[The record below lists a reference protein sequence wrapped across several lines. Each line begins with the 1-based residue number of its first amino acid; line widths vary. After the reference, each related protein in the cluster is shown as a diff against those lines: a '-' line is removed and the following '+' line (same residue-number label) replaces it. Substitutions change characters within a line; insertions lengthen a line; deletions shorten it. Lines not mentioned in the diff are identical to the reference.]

1 MIVLIISVFS
11 VLLAIP
17 LGIIIGKMLFRPQR
31 PSLED
36 RQRLREA
43 NWRAGDRRR

>member
-1 MIVLIISVFS
+1 MTIYLLPAMAI
-11 VLLAIP
+11 LLATVSFVKQSIHWS
-17 LGIIIGKMLFRPQR
+17 KVKKSFC
-31 PSLED
+31 D

>member
-1 MIVLIISVFS
+1 MKYIIVGAIIFALMFLDIIIISVLNTIDRHRS
-11 VLLAIP
+11 
-17 LGIIIGKMLFRPQR
+17 R
-31 PSLED
+31 ED